1 MPYLQSEK
9 FLSDIALCRGN
20 FIVKDN
26 KRSIYHVYLVDK
38 TQPRWSTVN
47 PHDNHKNLQQNC
59 REAFY

>member
-26 KRSIYHVYLVDK
+26 KRSIYHVYLVDR
-38 TQPRWSTVN
+38 PN
-47 PHDNHKNLQQNC
+47 PAQVEHC
-59 REAFY
+59 